1 MDSWVE
7 TKVFP
12 SHLVSAAGLVYKD
25 EKVLLIKSPRRGW
38 EFPGGV
44 IEQGETILDGLK
56 REIWEESGILAEPLA
71 LAGINQNL
79 TQKKG
84 YGPLE
89 GMPIPPVV
97 IFDFICVF
105 AGGTET
111 LSEESQ
117 EIGWFS
123 PEEAVKLVQHP
134 GYVER
139 LRNLLHYSG
148 TIKLAA
154 YEKTAEALSNY
165 REIDLKQAPFSPSA
179 EK

>member
-1 MDSWVE
+1 MDTWVE
-7 TKVFP
+7 TKQFP
-12 SHLVSAAGLVYKD
+12 SHLLSAAGLVYK
-25 EKVLLIKSPRRGW
+25 ENKVLLIRSPRRGW

-44 IEQGETILDGLK
+44 IEQGEVITDGLK

-71 LAGINQNL
+71 LAGVNQNL
-79 TQKKG
+79 ALKKG

-89 GMPIPPVV
+89 GMLLPPVV
-97 IFDFICVF
+97 IFDFICVYV
-105 AGGTET
+105 GGTET

-117 EIGWFS
+117 EIGWFF

-134 GYVER
+134 GYAER
-139 LRNLLHYSG
+139 LRTMLRFSG

-154 YEKTAEALSNY
+154 YEKTAEAFRNY
-165 REIDLKQAPFSPSA
+165 REIDLEQAPYSSSA

>member
-12 SHLVSAAGLVYKD
+12 AHLVSAAGLVYKD

-44 IEQGETILDGLK
+44 IEQGETILEGLK
-56 REIWEESGILAEPLA
+56 REIWEESGILAEPVA
-71 LAGINQNL
+71 LAGVNQNL
-79 TQKKG
+79 AQKKG

-89 GMPIPPVV
+89 GMLIPPVV

-117 EIGWFS
+117 EIGWFF
-123 PEEAVKLVQHP
+123 PEEAVKLVRHP

-139 LRNLLHYSG
+139 LRNLLRFSG
-148 TIKLAA
+148 TIRLAA
-154 YEKTAEALSNY
+154 YEKTAEAFSNY

>member
-1 MDSWVE
+1 MDTWVE
-7 TKVFP
+7 KKAFP
-12 SHLVSAAGLVYKD
+12 THLVSAAGLVYKG
-25 EKVLLIKSPRRGW
+25 EKVLLIRSPRRGW

-44 IEQGETILDGLK
+44 IEQGETIADGLK

-71 LAGINQNL
+71 LACVNQNL
-79 TQKKG
+79 ARKKG

-89 GMPIPPVV
+89 GTLLPPMV
-97 IFDFICVF
+97 IFDFICVY

-111 LSEESQ
+111 LSEESR

-123 PEEAVKLVQHP
+123 PEEAMELVRHP

-139 LRNLLHYSG
+139 LRTMLRFSG
-148 TIKLAA
+148 KLKLAA
-154 YEKTAEALSNY
+154 YEKAVEDVSHY
-165 REIDLKQAPFSPSA
+165 REIDLEQTPYSPNG

>member
-1 MDSWVE
+1 MDSWVD
-7 TKVFP
+7 TKILP
-12 SHLVSAAGLVYKD
+12 SHLISAAGLVYKR

-56 REIWEESGILAEPLA
+56 REIWEESGILTEPIA
-71 LAGINQNL
+71 LACVNQNL
-79 TQKKG
+79 AQKKG

-89 GMPIPPVV
+89 GVLIPPVV
-97 IFDFICVF
+97 IFDFICAY

-111 LSEESQ
+111 LSEESL

-123 PEEAVKLVQHP
+123 PEEAVKLVRHP

-139 LRNLLHYSG
+139 LRNMLHFSG

-154 YEKTAEALSNY
+154 YEKTAEAFSNY
-165 REIDLKQAPFSPSA
+165 REIDLKQTPYSPSA